1 MKKHTI
7 MAYNN
12 NVMFIR
18 YNLLTELVKLW
29 KENTLEE
36 KIDHMLIERYPRKRQ
51 AKGRCC
57 VYKERAVMKYKTMAM
72 LGFDMSD
79 EHDETDNLRS
89 YVRRMQE
96 RTLPDAERGILSVM
110 DEACSSCV
118 KKNYEITDLC
128 RGCVARPCY
137 TNCPREAISYDN
149 DGKAHIDHQ
158 KCISCGK
165 CQQACPY
172 HAIVYIPVPCEEACP
187 VKAISKDEYGVEHID
202 PAKCIY
208 CGKCL
213 NACPFG
219 AIFDQCT
226 VFDVLKRMRAGK
238 EVTAMVA
245 PAVLAQFGLPIEQV
259 YGALM
264 QAGFTDIIEVA
275 YGAEETT
282 RRESAEFKERM
293 EEGAPFMTTS
303 CCPAYVNLARK
314 HIPELLKYVS
324 TTASPMVYTAEYAR
338 KKHPDAVNV
347 FIAPCASKKA
357 ECREHD
363 DVDFVWTF
371 RELEAVLA
379 GLGINIAECTPYTPQ
394 ENSGKDAHGFAK
406 SGGVFTAVKNHLGEP
421 SLEGTVIAGLDK
433 KNIGLLRAYA
443 KTGKCPGKMVEVMSC
458 PGGCITGPCACS
470 ENLEAQRHFDAEIK
484 KKS

>member
-1 MKKHTI
+1 

-18 YNLLTELVKLW
+18 YNLLAEMVRMW
-29 KENTLEE
+29 KENSLEE
-36 KIDHMLIERYPRKRQ
+36 NIDRMLINRYPRKRNP
-51 AKGRCC
+51 KGRCC
-57 VYKERAVMKYKTMAM
+57 IYKERGVMKYKTMAM
-72 LGFDMSD
+72 LGFNMDD
-79 EHDETDNLRS
+79 EHDELDRLSS
-89 YVRRMQE
+89 YVRRMME
-96 RTLPDAERGILSVM
+96 REMPDDKRGILNVM

-118 KKNYEITDLC
+118 KINYEITDLC

-137 TNCPREAISYDN
+137 TNCPKDAISYDR
-149 DGKAHIDHQ
+149 DGKAHIDHE

-172 HAIVYIPVPCEEACP
+172 HAIVYMPVPCEEACP

-202 PAKCIY
+202 PEKCIY

-226 VFDVLKRMRAGK
+226 VFDVLKRIKEGK
-238 EVTAMVA
+238 KVVAMVA
-245 PAVLAQFGLPIEQV
+245 PSVLAQFGKPIEQV
-259 YGALM
+259 FGALKEI
-264 QAGFTDIIEVA
+264 GFHDVIEVA

-282 RRESAEFKERM
+282 RRESAEFKEKM

-314 HIPELLKYVS
+314 HIPDLMKYVS

-338 KKHPDAVNV
+338 KKHPDAINV
-347 FIAPCASKKA
+347 FISPCASKKA

-363 DVDFVWTF
+363 SVDFVWTF
-371 RELEAVLA
+371 REVDAVID
-379 GLGINIAECTPYTPQ
+379 GMGIDIDNCQPFTPD
-394 ENSGKDAHGFAK
+394 ESAGKDAHGFAK
-406 SGGVFTAVKNHLGEP
+406 TGGVFTAVKNILGGEEI
-421 SLEGTVIAGLDK
+421 EGVVIADLNK
-433 KNIGLLRAYA
+433 KNIGVLRAYA

-458 PGGCITGPCACS
+458 PGGCITGPCSCS
-470 ENLEAQRHFDAEIK
+470 DSNEAARRFEAEMK
-484 KKS
+484 KK